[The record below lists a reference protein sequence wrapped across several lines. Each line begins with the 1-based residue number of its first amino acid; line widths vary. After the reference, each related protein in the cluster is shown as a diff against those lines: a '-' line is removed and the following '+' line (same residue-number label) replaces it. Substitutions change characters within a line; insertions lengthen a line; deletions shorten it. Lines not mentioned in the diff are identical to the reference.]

1 MTVITWIRLQADRVV
16 AGVII
21 GLGAVALIL
30 GYLGAA
36 DTAYP
41 AEQVPYLI
49 SGGIGGLF
57 LLGLGATLLLSAD
70 LRDDWRKL
78 DRIEEELALGRASG
92 QSDGRDEAVA
102 LHAVR
107 YGNG

>member
-1 MTVITWIRLQADRVV
+1 MGRRSVFSVALSSVV
-16 AGVII
+16 AGAIALV
-21 GLGAVALIL
+21 LGWCGVADETL
-30 GYLGAA
+30 
-36 DTAYP
+36 TA
-41 AEQVPYLI
+41 QQLPYLV

-78 DRIEEELALGRASG
+78 DRIEEELALGRVSRRPDA
-92 QSDGRDEAVA
+92 RDEAVA

-107 YGNG
+107 VGNG